1 MLNIQSP
8 SIIKKIEFVYEWIIL
23 CMNSS
28 YVIVFEMLLY
38 TVKLTYWMLN
48 IFNIINVI
56 NAEIIPCTN
65 LEKNRILNLNL
76 FSCSTEYTWKIMHKP
91 LNPSKNEIAIIF
103 KSIGKFNE
111 YTLKEPFVT
120 SNMPL
125 RKDIVFWEMFN
136 LVKNSFI
143 ILKPKL
149 NNTINPKIIP
159 SVIKDFNIEVFIISK
174 NVNSVLFF
182 EEFVVSFFKK
192 VFSKLKFSCIIDV
205 CVTKK
210 KVQILLI

>member
-38 TVKLTYWMLN
+38 TAKLTYWIFN
-48 IFNIINVI
+48 IFNIINVK

-125 RKDIVFWEMFN
+125 RKDIVFWEIFN

-143 ILKPKL
+143 ILKLKL

-159 SVIKDFNIEVFIISK
+159 SVIKDFNIEVFII
-174 NVNSVLFF
+174 
-182 EEFVVSFFKK
+182 
-192 VFSKLKFSCIIDV
+192 
-205 CVTKK
+205 
-210 KVQILLI
+210 